1 MIRKRYQFTGKV
13 QHVGFR
19 WRARKA
25 ANLFGCSGWCR
36 NNRDGSVTM
45 EIQGSRAKTELV
57 ILAIRTGQ
65 RIRIDHTEVTVLPL
79 VPDEQ
84 GFRSEY

>member
-1 MIRKRYQFTGKV
+1 MIRKHFVFTGKV

-25 ANLFGCSGWCR
+25 ANRFRCTGWCR
-36 NNRDGSVTM
+36 NESDGSVTM
-45 EIQGSRAKTELV
+45 ELQGSKIRIDLV
-57 ILAIRTGQ
+57 ILAIRSAD
-65 RIRIDHTEVTVLPL
+65 RIRVDRMDSTVIAT

-84 GFRSEY
+84 GFQT

>member
-1 MIRKRYQFTGKV
+1 MIRKRYRFTGRV

-19 WRARKA
+19 WRARRA
-25 ANLFGCSGWCR
+25 AEFFGCSGWCR
-36 NNRDGSVTM
+36 NNQDGSVTM

-57 ILAIRTGQ
+57 ILAIRTGN
-65 RIRIDHTEVTVLPL
+65 RIRIDHTEVTDLPL
-79 VPDEQ
+79 VPNEQ

>member
-1 MIRKRYQFTGKV
+1 MIRKRYLFTGKV

-36 NNRDGSVTM
+36 NNQDGSVTM
-45 EIQGSRAKTELV
+45 ELQGARAKTELV
-57 ILAIRTGQ
+57 ILAIRTGN
-65 RIRIDHTEVTVLPL
+65 RIRIDHTEVTTLPL
-79 VPDEQ
+79 IPDEQ